1 MQFPMK
7 PAVDGILAQGE
18 NSAVEFISVQVRCV
32 SSFGTTSDLVESRN
46 QQRLPTLG
54 SAKC

>member
-1 MQFPMK
+1 MK